1 MINTKTLFILG
12 AGASKPFK
20 YPTGIELHDL
30 ICSYEKVDIIAKA
43 LTPVNEDRNE
53 YTRYVNNFITEFSKS
68 SVYSIDSFLEKR
80 TEFMDMG
87 KMAIAAHLIPCEK
100 DEYLRKIQDNWY
112 MYLFDRLKLSFDNF
126 DRNGVAFITFNYDRS
141 LEQFLFEAL
150 KCRFGKTDSECCQKL
165 KNIPILHFYGQ
176 LDSLPWQGENGFSYS
191 HELLISRIRN
201 ARTNLKLINDERQM
215 KDSKE
220 FSEAVEMIKWAEHI
234 YFLGFGFDEIN
245 LERLN
250 IQLMNGKSLV
260 GTALGIERTKL
271 AWINRF
277 FRDKAGRDIE
287 FINTDVLTLLKER
300 LPYE

>member
-12 AGASKPFK
+12 AGASKPFG
-20 YPTGIELHDL
+20 YPTGKELHNK
-30 ICSYEKVDIIAKA
+30 ICSYEMVPVITKA

-68 SVYSIDSFLEKR
+68 SVYSIDSFLEQR
-80 TEFMDMG
+80 TEFMNMG
-87 KMAIAAHLIPCEK
+87 KMAIAAQLIPHEN
-100 DEYLRKIQDNWY
+100 DESLRRIDDNWY
-112 MYLFDRLKLSFDNF
+112 MYLFDRLKFSFDHF
-126 DRNGVAFITFNYDRS
+126 DRNQIAFITFNYDRS

-150 KCRFGKTDSECCQKL
+150 KCRFKKTDLECYQKL

-176 LDSLPWQGENGFSYS
+176 LDSLPWQGENSFSYS
-191 HELLISRIRN
+191 PELLISRIRN
-201 ARTNLKLINDERQM
+201 AKTNLKLINDERQM

-220 FSEAVEMIKWAEHI
+220 FNETVEMIKWAEHI
-234 YFLGFGFDEIN
+234 YFLGFGFDDTN

-250 IQLMNGKSLV
+250 IQLMRGKYLI
-260 GTALGIERTKL
+260 GTALGIERTRL

-277 FRDKAGRDIE
+277 FRDKANTEIDL
-287 FINTDVLTLLKER
+287 INMDVLNLLKER